1 MPECEGAVS
10 SGQERRGAEARVSW
24 YRYGGG
30 YRANATVEMR
40 GRKGRTRTQRAQ
52 RPRAQ
57 RAETMQKTHR
67 RRRGRRNQ
75 RHASHTAAKK
85 GCQRAQ
91 LERKGRSVQGPI
103 TGRVAPRCSRFNF
116 SHSPPRP
123 STLACRAAVL
133 HFVADSLW
141 ARHCNLHASAKLSL
155 QLAALK
161 LIIIAARGSASH
173 RLGATP
179 ST

>member
-1 MPECEGAVS
+1 
-10 SGQERRGAEARVSW
+10 VSW

-30 YRANATVEMR
+30 CRANAIVEMR

-75 RHASHTAAKK
+75 WHASHTAAKK

-91 LERKGRSVQGPI
+91 FERKGRSVQGPI

-123 STLACRAAVL
+123 PTLACRAAVL

-141 ARHCNLHASAKLSL
+141 ARHCNLHASAELSL
-155 QLAALK
+155 QPSSSSSLRHA
-161 LIIIAARGSASH
+161 GPH
-173 RLGATP
+173 RIDSGPPRAV
-179 ST
+179 STAPRTSYPYL